1 MNASDLKID
10 LIQRITQLKERR
22 IVEEIQK
29 LLDFELDTGEYI
41 LTDLQKDRIAE
52 ARQEYKNS
60 AFLTNDQANQD
71 IEQWLKKNNLDPES
85 SN

>member
-22 IVEEIQK
+22 IVEELQK

-71 IEQWLKKNNLDPES
+71 IEQWLKEK
-85 SN
+85 

>member
-1 MNASDLKID
+1 MNASDLKIN

-41 LTDLQKDRIAE
+41 LTDSQKDRIAE
-52 ARQEYKNS
+52 AQQEYKSS
-60 AFLTNDQANQD
+60 AFLTDEQANQD
-71 IEQWLKKNNLDPES
+71 IEQWLKEK
-85 SN
+85 

>member
-41 LTDLQKDRIAE
+41 LTDPQKDRIAE

>member
-29 LLDFELDTGEYI
+29 PLDFELNTGEYI

-60 AFLTNDQANQD
+60 AFLTNDQANQN
-71 IEQWLKKNNLDPES
+71 IEQWLKEK
-85 SN
+85 

>member
-60 AFLTNDQANQD
+60 AFLTNDQANQN
-71 IEQWLKKNNLDPES
+71 IEQWLKEK
-85 SN
+85 

>member
-1 MNASDLKID
+1 MNASDLKIN

-41 LTDLQKDRIAE
+41 LTDSQKDRIAE
-52 ARQEYKNS
+52 AQQEYKNS
-60 AFLTNDQANQD
+60 AFLTDEQANQD
-71 IEQWLKKNNLDPES
+71 IEQWLKEK
-85 SN
+85 